1 MNLTRHPLTC
11 FKAHIRMNSIVKMY
25 LGRLLNLLGFPAF
38 VREGEYRS
46 EGLGAKI
53 KVLRMDLSTLV
64 SVNGF
69 DVYFNR
75 FTGAIE
81 GVGFSPAAYC
91 TSGRTAQSEH
101 PDVPRDTPAL
111 PVHTQRIAG

>member
-1 MNLTRHPLTC
+1 MIKL
-11 FKAHIRMNSIVKMY
+11 Y
-25 LGRLLNLLGFPAF
+25 LGKLLNVAGYPAI

-46 EGLGAKI
+46 AELDARVR
-53 KVLRMDLSTLV
+53 VLKMDLSTLV

-81 GVGFSPAAYC
+81 GVGFSPSAYC
-91 TSGRTAQSEH
+91 TSGGALRSGH
-101 PDVPRDTPAL
+101 LDGLPDTPPL
-111 PVHTQRIAG
+111 PAHTQTTAD

>member
-1 MNLTRHPLTC
+1 MV
-11 FKAHIRMNSIVKMY
+11 SIAKMY
-25 LGRLLNLLGFPAF
+25 LGRLLNLLGLPAI

-46 EGLGAKI
+46 KELGAKV
-53 KVLRMDLSTLV
+53 KVLRMDLSTVV

-81 GVGFSPAAYC
+81 GVGFNPSVYC
-91 TSGRTAQSEH
+91 MSERARGSGH
-101 PDVPRDTPAL
+101 LDVPLETPSI
-111 PVHTQRIAG
+111 PVHTQTTAD

>member
-1 MNLTRHPLTC
+1 MG
-11 FKAHIRMNSIVKMY
+11 SIAKMY
-25 LGRLLNLLGFPAF
+25 LGRLLNLLGFPAI

-46 EGLGAKI
+46 EELGAKV

-81 GVGFSPAAYC
+81 GVGFSPSAYC
-91 TSGRTAQSEH
+91 NSERALGSKH
-101 PDVPRDTPAL
+101 LDVPLDTPPL
-111 PVHTQRIAG
+111 PAHTQTTAD

>member
-1 MNLTRHPLTC
+1 MWSMLKL
-11 FKAHIRMNSIVKMY
+11 Y
-25 LGRLLNLLGFPAF
+25 LGKFLNLAGMPAI

-46 EGLGAKI
+46 SELDAKVR
-53 KVLRMDLSTLV
+53 VLKMDLSTLV

-81 GVGFSPAAYC
+81 GVGFSPVSCC
-91 TSGRTAQSEH
+91 TSGRVPQSASSDA
-101 PDVPRDTPAL
+101 PCDTPAL
-111 PVHTQRIAG
+111 PVHTQRTAD